1 MLPRDTL
8 LSLAEENQ
16 KVIVA
21 AVRLLAE
28 MQRRGGP
35 VSQSQVPDI
44 AQISSLV
51 FEDIK
56 QKLAKFFPLRGGR
69 FHFPEAVAKP
79 DPWDLDD
86 PKSKQADRALA
97 TLRSEHERM
106 KADDPR
112 TRLILRMQALF
123 GGDFRAAE
131 KQFFFLSRSHS
142 FERVDA
148 AVARAEALSPRPNEP
163 MGYLLS
169 QLKNGSFGVLGQTKS
184 GQPRTVFAF
193 QKPANAEYSKSE
205 IIGWEAAT
213 KFNPDGSVIWPD
225 GARRMIWRLRSGH
238 IQYTAA
244 RDGETP
250 PSHTD
255 DPGFIVR

>member
-8 LSLAEENQ
+8 LNLAEENQ

-35 VSQSQVPDI
+35 VSQSQLPDV

-56 QKLAKFFPLRGGR
+56 PKLAKYFPLRGGR
-69 FHFPEAVAKP
+69 FHFPEEVAKP
-79 DPWDLDD
+79 DPWDVED

-112 TRLILRMQALF
+112 TKLIRRMQDLLSC
-123 GGDFRAAE
+123 DFRAAE
-131 KQFFFLSRSHS
+131 KQFFFLARSHS
-142 FERVDA
+142 FERVES
-148 AVARAEALSPRPNEP
+148 AVSKAETRSPRPDEP
-163 MGYLLS
+163 MGFLLS
-169 QLKNGSFGVLGQTKS
+169 QLKNGFAGPPAQSRPS
-184 GQPRTVFAF
+184 QPRTVFAF

-205 IIGWEAAT
+205 VIGWEAAT
-213 KFNPDGSVIWPD
+213 NFRPDGSPIWPS
-225 GARRMIWRLRSGH
+225 GERRLMWRLRNGH

-250 PSHTD
+250 PSHVE
-255 DPGFIVR
+255 DPGYVVR

>member
-8 LSLAEENQ
+8 LNLAEENQ

-35 VSQSQVPDI
+35 VSQSQIPDV

-56 QKLAKFFPLRGGR
+56 PKLAKYFPLRGGR
-69 FHFPEAVAKP
+69 FHFPEEIAKP
-79 DPWDLDD
+79 DPWDVED

-106 KADDPR
+106 NNDDPR
-112 TRLILRMQALF
+112 TRLIRRMQTLF
-123 GGDFRAAE
+123 GGDFRTAE
-131 KQFFFLSRSHS
+131 KQFFFLARAHS
-142 FERVDA
+142 VERVDA
-148 AVARAEALSPRPNEP
+148 AVARAEARSPRPDEP
-163 MGYLLS
+163 MGFLLS
-169 QLKNGSFGVLGQTKS
+169 QLKNGSFGLSSHGRS
-184 GQPRTVFAF
+184 PQPKTVFAF
-193 QKPANAEYSKSE
+193 QKPANAEYAKSE

-213 KFNPDGSVIWPD
+213 NFKPDGSPIWANGD
-225 GARRMIWRLRSGH
+225 RRLIWRLRNGH
-238 IQYTAA
+238 IQYTPA

-250 PSHTD
+250 PSHTE
-255 DPGFIVR
+255 DPGFLVR